1 MSIFVPNLNKNVNMS
16 DFASEPEAA
25 LTYGM
30 SDELRNSG
38 LLSQV
43 RNLSHE
49 DKACLI
55 RYIYIT
61 DKPETTSFE
70 ELEDDQCPYTME
82 ELNARIDEAEEE
94 IDRGEGKS
102 FEEMMAGFREKLLWL
117 K

>member
-61 DKPETTSFE
+61 DKPETTLFE
-70 ELEDDQCPYTME
+70 ELED
-82 ELNARIDEAEEE
+82 ELECLRWDIE
-94 IDRGEGKS
+94 IR
-102 FEEMMAGFREKLLWL
+102 
-117 K
+117 

>member
-70 ELEDDQCPYTME
+70 ELEDGIRVLTVGHRDKIVFSNSPTGWDIE
-82 ELNARIDEAEEE
+82 TKRL
-94 IDRGEGKS
+94 S
-102 FEEMMAGFREKLLWL
+102 L
-117 K
+117 